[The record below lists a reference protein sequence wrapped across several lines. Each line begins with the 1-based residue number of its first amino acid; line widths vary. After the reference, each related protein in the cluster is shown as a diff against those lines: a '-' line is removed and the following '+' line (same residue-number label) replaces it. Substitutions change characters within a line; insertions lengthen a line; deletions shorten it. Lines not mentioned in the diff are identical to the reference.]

1 MNLIRK
7 YLLLKSILIIFLF
20 TIVVITAITAYFT
33 KVQHDKLTGL
43 LEIKAKALSRV
54 GAVMIGESFD
64 FAIRAKIL
72 TLQDV
77 FDREYKMMDDRRFN
91 IPRYNTRYDFY
102 TDTAFLRI
110 QDEFLRDPEVIYAI
124 SMDQGGYVPTHNT
137 RYQARPHAPDSPE
150 RKHNATINRTKRIF
164 KDDVALKCIANTVS
178 GFSQEYQMSNSDVR
192 VLDVSTPIYVAG
204 ERWGSFRVGVSRN
217 KINEMLSDVKTIFIV
232 GGIILLALFVLL
244 TFFILHFMILS
255 KVRKIN
261 AKISRIAY
269 GDLTTRTNVRGID
282 EIGQTLTNLNNM
294 AANLDRV
301 ISEAFKSTRIVVK
314 ASEEITDGNNDLSA
328 RTENQATALEQTAAA
343 MEEMTATVKHNS
355 ENADKAN
362 QLALKARE
370 NAIHGGDVLN
380 RSVSAMEM
388 INDSSK
394 RIAEIITV
402 IDEIAFQTNL
412 LALNAAVEAARAG
425 EKGRGFAVVA
435 VEVRNLAG
443 RSSQAA
449 KEIYAL
455 IQDSN
460 FKVDEGSQLVNESG
474 EVFKVLVEDIKQ
486 LADFI
491 SEVASASKEQYVGI
505 EEVNRAITQMDEM
518 TQKNAALVEEISS
531 SSQEMK
537 RRILELKNSVDY
549 FNVSD
554 SSLKAEIH
562 GLTGDYAMDNLSGST
577 DDEYEDDEDYD
588 DDENDYSSSVYT
600 AKFQSIVSEEDYEDD
615 DDDDEEYED
624 DDDSDDD
631 EDDDDDDEFYD
642 DDDEEDIKPVNHQK
656 DDYKPSS
663 YTVFGSDS
671 IGKNQPEKKFTAHQK
686 TVTKEHKFTNEN
698 DELDKLDS
706 DEGEY
711 ERF

>member
-1 MNLIRK
+1 
-7 YLLLKSILIIFLF
+7 
-20 TIVVITAITAYFT
+20 
-33 KVQHDKLTGL
+33 
-43 LEIKAKALSRV
+43 
-54 GAVMIGESFD
+54 
-64 FAIRAKIL
+64 
-72 TLQDV
+72 
-77 FDREYKMMDDRRFN
+77 
-91 IPRYNTRYDFY
+91 
-102 TDTAFLRI
+102 
-110 QDEFLRDPEVIYAI
+110 
-124 SMDQGGYVPTHNT
+124 
-137 RYQARPHAPDSPE
+137 
-150 RKHNATINRTKRIF
+150 
-164 KDDVALKCIANTVS
+164 
-178 GFSQEYQMSNSDVR
+178 MSNSDVR

-562 GLTGDYAMDNLSGST
+562 GLTGDYAMDNLSDSP
-577 DDEYEDDEDYD
+577 DDEYEDDEYDDDEDYD
-588 DDENDYSSSVYT
+588 DEENDYSSSAYT
-600 AKFQSIVSEEDYEDD
+600 GKFQSSVSEEDYEDD
-615 DDDDEEYED
+615 E
-624 DDDSDDD
+624 DDD
-631 EDDDDDDEFYD
+631 EDDDLDVDDYEDDEEYYD
-642 DDDEEDIKPVNHQK
+642 DDDEEDIKPENHQK

-686 TVTKEHKFTNEN
+686 TVTKDYKLTNRN